1 MIRLPFHVPYH
12 HLPTL
17 DDDVFSFGHWNLIPL
32 GHENLRVGSIDCPVS
47 RFALYMRFPT
57 TSYLGRTVSWACLSS
72 PPPYMFLYYK
82 PRTKFSSRRRMNK
95 CRETMMNGWRPSFAT
110 TAVLLLIIK
119 LHFETAGSSNSG
131 VGCLNFSTH
140 HSTETFHFTCPSIW
154 EGIVL

>member
-57 TSYLGRTVSWACLSS
+57 TSYLGRTVSWACLS
-72 PPPYMFLYYK
+72 PPYMFLYYN

-95 CRETMMNGWRPSFAT
+95 CRETMMNG
-110 TAVLLLIIK
+110 
-119 LHFETAGSSNSG
+119 
-131 VGCLNFSTH
+131 
-140 HSTETFHFTCPSIW
+140 
-154 EGIVL
+154 